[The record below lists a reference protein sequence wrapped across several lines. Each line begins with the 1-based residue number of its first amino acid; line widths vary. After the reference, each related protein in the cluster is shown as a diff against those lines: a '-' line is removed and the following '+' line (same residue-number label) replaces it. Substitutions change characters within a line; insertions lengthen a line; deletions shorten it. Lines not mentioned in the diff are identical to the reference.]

1 MERDAHANKRGPKW
15 NSLEIAEQ
23 VEEARSLLVQGWR
36 QTRVRQLLAEK
47 HGLSGRTADR
57 RVEDARRAMVRDLDM
72 IDRKEKAAQLL
83 EAAEEILFMAR
94 ESRQLSNALGALS
107 FQARMLGLEAP
118 RN

>member
-1 MERDAHANKRGPKW
+1 MDSDARANHKGPKW
-15 NSLEIAEQ
+15 TALEIAQQ

-36 QTRVRQLLAEK
+36 QTKVRQHLTEQ

-57 RVEDARRAMVRDLDM
+57 RVEDARRAMVRDLDT